1 MKNIFDTTAGNSQL
15 IKETVKNAI
24 EPKQKFGQ
32 KEKIAMLLDVYKSR
46 RQPKNKKKGRR
57 KKK

>member
-1 MKNIFDTTAGNSQL
+1 MSLLDNVAGSSQL
-15 IKETVKNAI
+15 IKETVSNATK
-24 EPKQKFGQ
+24 PKQKFGN
-32 KEKIAMLLDVYKSR
+32 KEKIQMTLDVMRSR